1 MWQKLE
7 PREKL
12 LLLVA
17 AGLLVFVLF
26 FLAIQKVYRMRQ
38 DLSERVNDTPGLAV
52 KLDKIISEYL
62 YFRGLSDKSSGGE
75 TDQSQFS
82 AKLERIFSDNGV
94 KDRISTMRPIPVKT
108 VDKKGKYQVIIF
120 DVNFR
125 GVPLETIMAV
135 LYDID
140 KGNKVNARVEYFQ
153 TNKPYQDKNTYDVNM
168 KIAAYSATGK

>member
-7 PREKL
+7 PRERVL
-12 LLLVA
+12 LLILI
-17 AGLLVFVLF
+17 GLIF
-26 FLAIQKVYRMRQ
+26 AILSGMAIYKVYQLRH
-38 DLSERVNDTPGLAV
+38 DLSETVNDTPGLAV

-62 YFRGLSDKSSGGE
+62 YFKGLGDKTAGGE
-75 TDQSQFS
+75 TDQSLFS
-82 AKLERIFSDNGV
+82 AKLERIFADNGV
-94 KDRISTMRPIPVKT
+94 KDRISTMRPVPVKT
-108 VDKKGKYQVIIF
+108 VDKKGKYQVIVF

-125 GVPLETIMAV
+125 GVPLDTIMAV